1 MRFAINLPQ
10 FNAFADPRTLA
21 ELAHAAEDAGWDGF
35 FLWDHMLSEPGI
47 PILDPWVTLAAIAMR
62 TERIRIGPLVT
73 PLPRRRPW
81 KVAREA
87 ATLDQLSNGRLILG
101 VGLGWDE
108 WREYS
113 AFGEPPADKTH
124 AAMLDEGLDIVTGL
138 WRGEPFSYSG
148 QHYTVRDAQ
157 FLPTPAQSPHIPIW
171 VACLWPN
178 KAPMRRA
185 ARWDGV
191 CPIFGEPGHQPTP
204 DKVREMLAYIQQHR
218 RADSPSRSEENRVA
232 DPAIDAPFDM
242 VLAGYVGEDPAE
254 QAAELLRGFAEA
266 GVTWW
271 QESFWWSDT
280 PDFARERI
288 RQGPPKL

>member
-10 FNAFADPRTLA
+10 FNAFADPRALA
-21 ELAHAAEDAGWDGF
+21 DLAREAEDAGWDGF
-35 FLWDHMLSEPGI
+35 FLWDHMLSVPGI
-47 PILDPWVTLAAIAMR
+47 PILDPWVALAAIAMS
-62 TERIRIGPLVT
+62 TERIRIGPIVT

-87 ATLDQLSNGRLILG
+87 ATLDQLSHGRLTLG

-113 AFGEPPADKTH
+113 AFGESPNDKTH
-124 AAMLDEGLDIVTGL
+124 AAMLDEGLNVMTGL
-138 WRGEPFSYSG
+138 WSGAPFSYSG

-157 FLPTPAQSPHIPIW
+157 FLPAPVQSPRIPIW

-178 KAPMRRA
+178 KAPLRRA

-191 CPIFGEPGHQPTP
+191 CPILGGPGRQFTP
-204 DKVREMLAYIQQHR
+204 DEVREMLAYIQQHR
-218 RADSPSRSEENRVA
+218 VADSPSRSEENRES
-232 DPAIDAPFDM
+232 DAPFDM
-242 VLAGYVGEDPAE
+242 VLAGYVGNEPAE
-254 QAAELLRGFAEA
+254 QAAERLRAYAEA

-271 QESFWWSDT
+271 QEGFWWDDT
-280 PDFARERI
+280 PDIARERI